1 MKSIFDN
8 TKLLNMNMKN
18 RIFRGALWEGL
29 ADEKGH
35 MTKELSDI
43 YEELA
48 KGGVGTIITG
58 YAFVTENEQPNPGML
73 GIYNDSFIDEYKE
86 FTDMIHKHGANIIM
100 QIAYGGFMTRFNVGE
115 RTIWGPST
123 MQDEVNKTWAKE
135 MTKEDIKTLIK
146 AHADAALRVKKAGFD
161 GVEIHCAHGYLL
173 SQFLSPYFNKRTDE
187 YGGNIENRGR
197 IVFEIYEAI
206 REKVGD
212 DFPVLIKINSADY
225 VSEGGL
231 TQEDSLYVAKKLANL
246 GIDAIEVSGGNGSI
260 KEVVE
265 NNLAASRTKVVM
277 SKDNESYFK
286 DYAAKL
292 ADEVDIPVILIG
304 GNRHVDVMEDIL
316 NNTKIEYFSLA
327 RPLTA
332 ETDLVNIWAS
342 GDLKKPKCVSCNQC
356 YTTEG
361 KRCILN
367 IRDKK

>member
-187 YGGNIENRGR
+187 YGGNLENRLRLANEIIQEVRRSVGEDY
-197 IVFEIYEAI
+197 IVAI
-206 REKVGD
+206 RFG
-212 DFPVLIKINSADY
+212 AYDY
-225 VSEGGL
+225 WEGGSKL
-231 TQEDSLYVAKKLANL
+231 EEIPIAVRSFIDSGADL
-246 GIDAIEVSGGNGSI
+246 IDISGGLCRFQNPYS
-260 KEVVE
+260 KEPG
-265 NNLAASRTKVVM
+265 
-277 SKDNESYFK
+277 YFK
-286 DYAAKL
+286 EISKIAK
-292 ADEVDIPVILIG
+292 ETSSVPVILTGGVKKAKDAENLLKEGYCDLIG
-304 GNRHVDVMEDIL
+304 VGRAMIMDAEWSKKAL
-316 NNTKIEYFSLA
+316 KSL
-327 RPLTA
+327 
-332 ETDLVNIWAS
+332 ENM
-342 GDLKKPKCVSCNQC
+342 Q
-356 YTTEG
+356 
-361 KRCILN
+361 
-367 IRDKK
+367 